1 MVAVE
6 GAAGG
11 QATAVDV
18 VLVAVVLLVV
28 PPVLATV
35 VPPVLATVPPVLA
48 TVPPVLTATVPPVL
62 TATVPPVLTATV
74 PPVLPATVPPVPLRR
89 QRWSRSEVAGSTVL
103 EAPAVP
109 SVAADSDCGS
119 SPLHAIAPHTMDRP
133 RTNEMPLIIRGAQL
147 LFPKEA
153 LERRWSC
160 RAD

>member
-1 MVAVE
+1 MVAEE

-35 VPPVLATVPPVLA
+35 VPPELATVPPVR
-48 TVPPVLTATVPPVL
+48 TATVPPVR
-62 TATVPPVLTATV
+62 TATVPPVRTATG
-74 PPVLPATVPPVPLRR
+74 PPVLTATVPPVPLRR

-160 RAD
+160 RADPVNKAPP